1 MPYPGL
7 LYPEPLPLRQA
18 TAELASE
25 WSVIARVLGSH
36 NLLEHHQLSSIHY
49 IVFHVRSAPQPCQ
62 GLMSEFLNHRD
73 LVSHCGFLVLISP
86 ITDKAELLSIHFCV
100 KYVFIHSFPSFP
112 PIGIM
117 ISVCSCDQKY
127 CLTNVPKLEHLKTP
141 PACMHSN
148 GSLGGLK
155 WGRSELGLRGGSCQA
170 SARHARSGCRL
181 CIGSGVLTCVLSRA
195 CSEGEKGNSARSV
208 NGGCCTAV
216 GLGLVVSTHFKPWLP
231 LYLPIAKQVL
241 GQTQGKRIWSKWSHS
256 KSEDVTLNTRRV
268 ENSG

>member
-7 LYPEPLPLRQA
+7 YPQPLPLRQA

-25 WSVIARVLGSH
+25 WSVIAGVLGSR
-36 NLLEHHQLSSIHY
+36 NLLEHHQLSSLHC
-49 IVFHVRSAPQPCQ
+49 IVFRVCSAPQPCQ
-62 GLMSEFLNHRD
+62 GLMSEFLNHHD

-112 PIGIM
+112 PIWIV
-117 ISVCSCDQKY
+117 ISVCSFDQKY

-148 GSLGGLK
+148 GSLGGLNGADLS
-155 WGRSELGLRGGSCQA
+155 WAYGVVHVRLQA
-170 SARHARSGCRL
+170 QHARSGCRL
-181 CIGSGVLTCVLSRA
+181 CIGSGVLTCVHSRA

-208 NGGCCTAV
+208 NGGCCTVV

-241 GQTQGKRIWSKWSHS
+241 GQTQGKCIWSKWSHS
-256 KSEDVTLNTRRV
+256 KSEDVTLDSRRV